1 MTVYTF
7 GVWTV
12 QPGREDDFVRAWLQ
26 MGARTIEEFPEARGT
41 LLRDRD
47 WPERFIS
54 FGPWESTQVVEAWRQ
69 SDAFTEGFAAIRQ
82 VLQDFEPHTMEH
94 VATVR

>member
-1 MTVYTF
+1 MTVYTL
-7 GVWTV
+7 GVWTG

-26 MGARTIEEFPEARGT
+26 MGTQTIEAFPEARGT

-54 FGPWESTQVVEAWRQ
+54 FGPSESPQAVEAWRQ
-69 SDAFTEGFAAIRQ
+69 SDAFTEGFATIRR